1 MSECSVKHLKWGAT
15 WPSREQFHELA
26 DAGYRVIPIV
36 RRLLADSL
44 TPVGFYE
51 RLAGGRSGTFI
62 LESAEYGGTWS
73 RYSFIGVNSMAQL
86 RSNNGQA
93 DWLGK
98 VPVGVPVTGDVVE
111 VAHATLKTLK
121 APHVEGLAEPDQR
134 SGRARSAGMPS
145 ATGNRPCAPKLRTRP
160 ASLRPCLPWPPI
172 SPWSTT
178 YPVRYGSSPMR

>member
-15 WPSREQFHELA
+15 WPSRGQFHELA

-111 VAHATLKTLK
+111 VAHAT
-121 APHVEGLAEPDQR
+121 
-134 SGRARSAGMPS
+134 
-145 ATGNRPCAPKLRTRP
+145 
-160 ASLRPCLPWPPI
+160 
-172 SPWSTT
+172 
-178 YPVRYGSSPMR
+178 

>member
-62 LESAEYGGTWS
+62 LESAEYGGS
-73 RYSFIGVNSMAQL
+73 VEPLQFYRRQL
-86 RSNNGQA
+86 DGPAALQ
-93 DWLGK
+93 
-98 VPVGVPVTGDVVE
+98 
-111 VAHATLKTLK
+111 
-121 APHVEGLAEPDQR
+121 QR
-134 SGRARSAGMPS
+134 SSRLAGPGPGRRAHHR
-145 ATGNRPCAPKLRTRP
+145 
-160 ASLRPCLPWPPI
+160 
-172 SPWSTT
+172 
-178 YPVRYGSSPMR
+178 

>member
-1 MSECSVKHLKWGAT
+1 MSGCSVRNLKWGAT

-26 DAGYRVIPIV
+26 DEGYRVIPIV

-62 LESAEYGGTWS
+62 LESAEFGGTWS

-86 RSNNGQA
+86 RSNGGKA

-98 VPVGVPVTGDVVE
+98 VPAGIPVEGDVVE

-121 APHVEGLAEPDQR
+121 APHVDGLPNLTRYCRLGFHSSLGTDPACR
-134 SGRARSAGMPS
+134 SPER
-145 ATGNRPCAPKLRTRP
+145 NRTA
-160 ASLRPCLPWPPI
+160 
-172 SPWSTT
+172 
-178 YPVRYGSSPMR
+178 

>member
-1 MSECSVKHLKWGAT
+1 MSGCSVRNLKWGAT

-26 DAGYRVIPIV
+26 DEGYRVIPIV

-62 LESAEYGGTWS
+62 LESAEFGGTWS

-86 RSNNGQA
+86 RSNGGKA

-98 VPVGVPVTGDVVE
+98 VPAGVPVEGDVVE

-121 APHVEGLAEPDQR
+121 APHVDGLPNLT
-134 SGRARSAGMPS
+134 SGLVGTVGWDPFVI
-145 ATGNRPCAPKLRTRP
+145 GNRPCVPKPRTRP
-160 ASLRPCLPWPPI
+160 DSLRPCWHWPPT

-178 YPVRYGSSPMR
+178 CRARYG